1 MTFVK
6 KCTEIISIQFI
17 PLRGSSYLFTLN
29 RKENFLIIFDLV
41 HRKTQNLMFF
51 SCLSVWHVIHETTW
65 TFTPFL
71 PPPQLSNKIAQNTLH
86 FTIVITIKGALKIS
100 FVFPKKIHF
109 SAINTTSWEFT
120 DVAVDVLQ
128 WGNKLYLVL
137 ISSFQR
143 TNQSIVNINRSP
155 THLTS

>member
-6 KCTEIISIQFI
+6 KCTEIISVQFI
-17 PLRGSSYLFTLN
+17 PLHGPSYLFTLN
-29 RKENFLIIFDLV
+29 RKENFLIICDLV

-51 SCLSVWHVIHETTW
+51 SCLSALTCFSRDYMNIH
-65 TFTPFL
+65 PVS
-71 PPPQLSNKIAQNTLH
+71 PPQLLNKIAQNTLH

-128 WGNKLYLVL
+128 WGNCLVL
-137 ISSFQR
+137 ISSVQR
-143 TNQSIVNINRSP
+143 TNQSIVNVNRSP

>member
-51 SCLSVWHVIHETTW
+51 FLLVCLTCYSRDYMNIH
-65 TFTPFL
+65 PVS